1 VRLRL
6 GLAGGAL
13 LRAPRRR
20 TPGIDVGA
28 YGKAFVLLAR
38 NPSLILAP
46 LLMGFA
52 SVLVGLVLPSGGP
65 LGGLNAG
72 IGQFIS
78 FMLAAFG
85 LSVALIQADAAWRYG
100 RAPFDAAWEESRR
113 KLPEILMA
121 AIGFNFVL
129 FVALYAGNFL
139 GEVGTILIGLVAIF
153 FFIYTL
159 PAAAI
164 GGVPGGAAL
173 QVALERARA
182 APVSTAAVV
191 VVSMLAYG
199 VIPTIV
205 TATLLPLVISL
216 GIYSSA
222 LAQMVGALVQS
233 VAAAYVALAL
243 SKAYNDIAY
252 RGW

>member
-1 VRLRL
+1 
-6 GLAGGAL
+6 
-13 LRAPRRR
+13 
-20 TPGIDVGA
+20 
-28 YGKAFVLLAR
+28 VLLAR
-38 NPSLILAP
+38 NPTLILAP

-52 SVLVGLVLPSGGP
+52 AVLLGLVLPSGGP

-72 IGQFIS
+72 IGQFVS
-78 FMLAAFG
+78 FLLGAFG
-85 LSVALIQADAAWRYG
+85 LSVALIQADTAWRRG

-129 FVALYAGNFL
+129 FLALTVGGLL
-139 GEVGTILIGLVAIF
+139 GGPGTIVVGLAAVF
-153 FFIYTL
+153 FFIFTL

-164 GGVPGGAAL
+164 GGIPGGASL

-182 APVSTAAVV
+182 APVPTAAVV

-199 VIPTIV
+199 VVPTAV
-205 TATLLPLVISL
+205 TAALLPAVFSL

-222 LAQMVGALVQS
+222 VAQMVGAVVQS
-233 VAAAYVALAL
+233 IAAAYVALIL
-243 SKAYNDIAY
+243 SKAYTDIAF
-252 RGW
+252 RAW